1 MAAAAL
7 GGAGAAVLMDRL
19 AAVSGEAPGDGAKTG
34 MLLAMAAFWVS
45 LNYLI
50 HRGMDELEVG
60 LAVRPWKVRLS
71 GVVASLGLV
80 VALAVLVPGP
90 HGVSVGRQLMFSWV
104 AVALLAGLAV
114 ILQVGLRTLADGLAF
129 VLRALGSIRARLTA
143 LALLSVV
150 FGGLGVWALGGL
162 INRPEEG
169 AWEMSWVALVA
180 GVVAAGPLLWAMVEV
195 LARGLTRR
203 LEEAAQA
210 LVKVGEGD
218 LETHLPEGARD
229 EVGAIARAFNR
240 MVAEVREKQFLE
252 RAFGCY
258 LTEAVLEL
266 LRRRGALRLAAER
279 REATVLFADVRGFT
293 ALSEGLPPEEVLGV
307 LNAYFEGVLPAL
319 QARDGYVD
327 KLIGDAVMCIFGV
340 PLGSDDHAARALTAA
355 REMQATMAALNAR
368 QAFGPGRRVEIGIGL
383 HTGPLVAGSLGSQ
396 ARAQYTVI
404 GDTVNVASRLCAA
417 AAAGEVVLSAATAA
431 SAGQPSLGARESL
444 QVKNRAQPVEIVRLA
459 AHDLDVLRT

>member
-1 MAAAAL
+1 VVAAAAL
-7 GGAGAAVLMDRL
+7 VALGAVVLMDRL
-19 AAVSGEAPGDGAKTG
+19 AAVFGEAPGDGPKTG

-45 LNYLI
+45 LNYTV

-60 LAVRPWKVRLS
+60 LAVRPWKARLS
-71 GVVASLGLV
+71 AVVASLGLM
-80 VALAVLVPGP
+80 VALLVLVPGP
-90 HGVSVGRQLMFSWV
+90 HGMLVGHQLVFSWV
-104 AVALLAGLAV
+104 AVVLLVGLTV

-143 LALLSVV
+143 LALLSVL
-150 FGGLGVWALGGL
+150 FGGLGVWGL
-162 INRPEEG
+162 SGLVNRSEKG
-169 AWEMSWVALVA
+169 AWEATWVALVA
-180 GVVAAGPLLWAMVEV
+180 GVVAAGPLLWGMVAV

-203 LEEAAQA
+203 LEEAARA
-210 LVKVGEGD
+210 LERVGEGD
-218 LETHLPEGARD
+218 LGVHLVEGARD

-258 LTEAVLEL
+258 LTDAVLGL
-266 LRRRGALRLAAER
+266 LRRRGALKLAAER

-293 ALSEGLPPEEVLGV
+293 ALSEGLAPEEVLGV

-340 PLGSDDHAARALTAA
+340 PLGTDDHAARALEAA
-355 REMQATMAALNAR
+355 QEMQAIMTDLNTR
-368 QAFGPGRRVEIGIGL
+368 EAFGPGRRIEIGIGL

-404 GDTVNVASRLCAA
+404 GDTVNVASRLCGAA
-417 AAAGEVVLSAATAA
+417 ASGEVVLSAVTAA
-431 SAGQPSLGARESL
+431 LAGRPELGSREPL
-444 QVKNRAQPVEIVRLA
+444 QVKNRAQPVEIVRIG
-459 AHDLDVLRT
+459 RERG